1 VAYRAEGFVIAGY
14 GAAAKGMTL
23 LNFGNITL
31 DFIID
36 DNPMKQGLFSPGMHI
51 PVVSIDMLDECADL
65 NIAFVPLAWNFF
77 DEIKRKIKTKRD
89 NAEDVFIKYF
99 PNIRIN

>member
-51 PVVSIDMLDECADL
+51 PVVSIDMLDECTDL
-65 NIAFVPLAWNFF
+65 NVAFVPLAWNFF

-89 NAEDVFIKYF
+89 NAEDVFVRYF
-99 PNIRIN
+99 PTIKVE